1 MLILMTEK
9 YLPGLGLAAVEPL
22 LLSKLEV
29 EIFQGLFFDTF
40 TVAWFLHLL
49 KKKNKVYIACAVGAL
64 QIFAYNSTL

>member
-1 MLILMTEK
+1 MTEK

-49 KKKNKVYIACAVGAL
+49 KKKKNKVYIACAVGAL

>member
-40 TVAWFLHLL
+40 TVA
-49 KKKNKVYIACAVGAL
+49 
-64 QIFAYNSTL
+64 

>member
-49 KKKNKVYIACAVGAL
+49 KKKKVYIACAVGAL